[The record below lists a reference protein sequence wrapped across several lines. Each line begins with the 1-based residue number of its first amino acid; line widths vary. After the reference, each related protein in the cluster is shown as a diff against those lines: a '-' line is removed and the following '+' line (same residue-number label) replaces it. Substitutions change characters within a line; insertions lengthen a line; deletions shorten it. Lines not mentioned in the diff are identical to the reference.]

1 MAKTQSVKQVIRAA
15 GPVISKQEMNQI
27 VKAAG
32 GNTETAINRIASVQ
46 SNMKEAGKTA
56 PAVASGAANML
67 IKQAQATPSIVGTTP
82 FGTSKL
88 GQTLQSMVGSPG
100 YTAPRNPQSGAPYG
114 GSTSAIPTQLVPG
127 GMMIRPGGNLAVRP
141 QTTAAVSDSSGFS
154 PYGGMAI
161 GQFDSTGA
169 GPLAS
174 PNTSTWSGNQTTGG
188 EGTTTGGDAFDYQ
201 SILDAIAGIQ
211 QPEFDMS
218 ALTDMFNTQ
227 FQQLSSQFDQMNPIQ
242 LAQLGKA
249 YGGDAIRARQ
259 RMRKTSRDYR
269 RNLPA
274 MALGQ
279 SLANLAGMGIGGGV
293 TL

>member
-1 MAKTQSVKQVIRAA
+1 MAKKQPVKQVIRAA
-15 GPVISKQEMNQI
+15 GPVISKQEMNRI
-27 VKAAG
+27 VEAAG
-32 GNTETAINRIASVQ
+32 GNTQTAINRIASVQ

-56 PAVASGAANML
+56 PSVASGAANML

-82 FGTSKL
+82 FGTSRL
-88 GQTLQSMVGSPG
+88 GQTLQSMVGSAG

-114 GSTSAIPTQLVPG
+114 GSTSATPTQLVPG

-141 QTTAAVSDSSGFS
+141 QTTTAVSDSSGFS
-154 PYGGMAI
+154 PYSGMTI
-161 GQFDSTGA
+161 GAFDPTGA

-174 PNTSTWSGNQTTGG
+174 PNTSTWSSNQTTGG
-188 EGTTTGGDAFDYQ
+188 DTTTGGDAFDYQ

-227 FQQLSSQFDQMNPIQ
+227 FQQLSSQFDQTNPIQ

-269 RNLPA
+269 RGLPA

-279 SLANLAGMGIGGGV
+279 SLASLAGMGIGGGV